1 MLSLAD
7 SSPLHRLST
16 HINLQTTKEEFVSS
30 LAVTLC
36 ATQLSSIRSELFS
49 EAKQK
54 GLVHSQDVLVKRK
67 PSVLRSLPT
76 IHSSDIWC
84 LMNALTNN
92 LTVPRTMVKNGK
104 RGTSELDKWRNS
116 DKCKKLIELAID
128 PTQTLPQSDSQ
139 SNLSLSQSQL
149 FPSVSQVH
157 PQGQSQGPES
167 DLSINLTSSQLPSP
181 PRLPLASEFSRILIS
196 KEINSMKRDIQ
207 DIRSQLL
214 SIERS
219 SNTSIIMKDLQHV
232 KDTISTLMANG
243 MTHRPQVYQS
253 SCTSSRSEVPTQD
266 SVASLPKCLK
276 IASLNCR
283 GLHSSRPYIED
294 LAEGADIVA
303 LSEHWLWP
311 FELGE
316 ILPLLTQGSLLSV
329 N

>member
-16 HINLQTTKEEFVSS
+16 HINLQTPKEEFVSS

-54 GLVHSQDVLVKRK
+54 GLVHSQDVLVKCK

-92 LTVPRTMVKNGK
+92 LTVPRTMVKNGE

-149 FPSVSQVH
+149 FSSVSQVH

-167 DLSINLTSSQLPSP
+167 DLSINLTSSQLPV
-181 PRLPLASEFSRILIS
+181 
-196 KEINSMKRDIQ
+196 
-207 DIRSQLL
+207 
-214 SIERS
+214 S
-219 SNTSIIMKDLQHV
+219 SL
-232 KDTISTLMANG
+232 
-243 MTHRPQVYQS
+243 VY
-253 SCTSSRSEVPTQD
+253 
-266 SVASLPKCLK
+266 
-276 IASLNCR
+276 
-283 GLHSSRPYIED
+283 
-294 LAEGADIVA
+294 
-303 LSEHWLWP
+303 
-311 FELGE
+311 
-316 ILPLLTQGSLLSV
+316 
-329 N
+329 